1 MIMGKANES
10 LHENS
15 ILQDQDADSVQY
27 LTFMLANE
35 EYGIDI
41 LRVQEIKGWE
51 TATAIPNAPG
61 YILGVINLRGKV
73 IPIVDLRTL
82 FQLPSIEYGSST
94 VVIVVKVEY
103 EGHSRTVGMVV
114 DAVSEVYNISESME
128 QATPDFGGI
137 VNVEF
142 VKGLT
147 TVDGNMIIL
156 LDIDKLINIGA
167 LNLEKE

>member
-1 MIMGKANES
+1 MGKAANES
-10 LHENS
+10 LQENN
-15 ILQDQDADSVQY
+15 IQQDQNTDSVQY

-51 TATAIPNAPG
+51 NATAIPNAPK

-73 IPIVDLRTL
+73 IPIVDLRKL
-82 FQLPSIEYGSST
+82 FQLPEIEYGSST
-94 VVIVVKVEY
+94 VIIVIKVEY

-137 VNVEF
+137 VNVEY

-147 TVDGNMIIL
+147 TVDGKMIIL

-167 LNLEKE
+167 LNLENH